1 MVISAIEN
9 NHAYSET
16 LAYIA
21 CAQNFLTYLKFP
33 EQDIVKG
40 CNAAMILSNKDSY
53 TAEAKI
59 LQKYIDNAY
68 GPYYLQAVSVTN
80 RFCELSNEM
89 SMQEALI
96 KMIHSNIDSAL
107 INAFVDFE
115 KKELFDDLMNSIAK
129 TAIQKRAKGDL
140 ILFQNAQK
148 TTPFDKILGFNLS
161 TNDVGFLDFATF
173 RLYPGMWYGI
183 DVKSGTLVASSG
195 KEVEHGDKIFLECWE
210 YDRLNNIWGKKM
222 FIDESER
229 RICALD
235 FRLPAIFEKKSYAE
249 YTGHVYDTNNTKMVA
264 RYREYLRDFLP
275 NFVLGNGQYASKTA
289 LSNDELVNIRADL
302 FSMIHQP
309 KTMKDVSKE
318 MNMEM
323 DMENDQE
330 IYID

>member
-1 MVISAIEN
+1 MVKVSAVEN

-40 CNAAMILSNKDSY
+40 CNAAMILSKNSD

-89 SMQEALI
+89 GMQEALI

-115 KKELFDDLMNSIAK
+115 KKELFGDLMNNIAK
-129 TAIQKRAKGDL
+129 VAVQKRAKGDL

-161 TNDVGFLDFATF
+161 TNDVGFWILLHFVFT
-173 RLYPGMWYGI
+173 PEC
-183 DVKSGTLVASSG
+183 GTGL
-195 KEVEHGDKIFLECWE
+195 
-210 YDRLNNIWGKKM
+210 M
-222 FIDESER
+222 
-229 RICALD
+229 
-235 FRLPAIFEKKSYAE
+235 
-249 YTGHVYDTNNTKMVA
+249 
-264 RYREYLRDFLP
+264 
-275 NFVLGNGQYASKTA
+275 
-289 LSNDELVNIRADL
+289 
-302 FSMIHQP
+302 
-309 KTMKDVSKE
+309 
-318 MNMEM
+318 
-323 DMENDQE
+323 
-330 IYID
+330 

>member
-1 MVISAIEN
+1 MN
-9 NHAYSET
+9 N
-16 LAYIA
+16 
-21 CAQNFLTYLKFP
+21 
-33 EQDIVKG
+33 
-40 CNAAMILSNKDSY
+40 
-53 TAEAKI
+53 
-59 LQKYIDNAY
+59 
-68 GPYYLQAVSVTN
+68 
-80 RFCELSNEM
+80 
-89 SMQEALI
+89 
-96 KMIHSNIDSAL
+96 
-107 INAFVDFE
+107 
-115 KKELFDDLMNSIAK
+115 IAK
-129 TAIQKRAKGDL
+129 VAVQKKAKGDL

-195 KEVEHGDKIFLECWE
+195 KEVEHDDKIFLECWE

-249 YTGHVYDTNNTKMVA
+249 YTGHVYDTTDTKMVA

-302 FSMIHQP
+302 FSIIHPP

-330 IYID
+330 IYNTL

>member
-1 MVISAIEN
+1 MINVSAIKN
-9 NHAYSET
+9 DKSVYNKT
-16 LAYIA
+16 MTCIA

-40 CNAAMILSNKDSY
+40 CNAALILSKNSD

-89 SMQEALI
+89 GMQEALI

-107 INAFVDFE
+107 INAFIDFE
-115 KKELFDDLMNSIAK
+115 KKELFGDLMHNIAK
-129 TAIQKRAKGDL
+129 VAIQKRAKGDL

-183 DVKSGTLVASSG
+183 DVKGGTLVASSG
-195 KEVEHGDKIFLECWE
+195 KEVERGDKIFLECWE
-210 YDRLNNIWGKKM
+210 YDRLNNIWGKKNVH
-222 FIDESER
+222 R
-229 RICALD
+229 
-235 FRLPAIFEKKSYAE
+235 
-249 YTGHVYDTNNTKMVA
+249 
-264 RYREYLRDFLP
+264 
-275 NFVLGNGQYASKTA
+275 
-289 LSNDELVNIRADL
+289 
-302 FSMIHQP
+302 
-309 KTMKDVSKE
+309 
-318 MNMEM
+318 
-323 DMENDQE
+323 
-330 IYID
+330 